1 MSQVVAGVIDNIYT
15 KEVSTKYG
23 PKPVYIAQIGGQEV
37 NLGFKTPLAMGET
50 VSLNVEHKY
59 GSLQLVQ
66 GNTPAVPAGNGA
78 AQVTAISPP
87 PSAAGV
93 PVTGPAPIKVEFPV
107 EVNTRGTSIIRQ
119 NSMGHARAI
128 VINLFEVGLFKPL
141 NEAAY
146 MEKVMEVAYAITDFS
161 TGQRE
166 VKAKQAAAAYEDGGR
181 EA

>member
-15 KEVSTKYG
+15 KEVTTKFG
-23 PKPVYIAQIGGQEV
+23 PKPVYIAQVGGQEV

-66 GNTPAVPAGNGA
+66 GPVTGTAPQSNTNGA
-78 AQVTAISPP
+78 TG
-87 PSAAGV
+87 PSATAAGV

-107 EVNTRGTSIIRQ
+107 EINTRGTSIIRQ
-119 NSMGHARAI
+119 NSMGHARSI
-128 VINLFEVGLFKPL
+128 VDGMCL
-141 NEAAY
+141 NGVFTPKSETEY
-146 MEKVMEVAYAITDFS
+146 LEKVIEIAYAVTDFS

-166 VKAKQAAAAYEDGGR
+166 VKAKAAAAAYADR